1 MVVYVLDIAGNPLMP
16 TRRFGKV
23 RRMLKSGK
31 AIVVNLCPFVI
42 KLTYVTTNYTQPIT
56 LSVDAGSIHVGLS
69 ASTEKREVYAAEVKL
84 RSKDHYSIL
93 HSIAGGLDFSFI
105 NIILIFLRRA
115 HVYS

>member
-56 LSVDAGSIHVGLS
+56 LSVDAGSIHVGTS
-69 ASTEKREVYAAEVKL
+69 ATTDKKELQSAEIYL
-84 RSKDHYSIL
+84 RSKQIKRLKD
-93 HSIAGGLDFSFI
+93 
-105 NIILIFLRRA
+105 R
-115 HVYS
+115 